1 MFGYYQNLSRVC
13 VGRGCR
19 LLDPEPTSGPPALD
33 LANRDLV
40 EAHLHAVWLAREQI
54 DANHV
59 FQGTQF

>member
-1 MFGYYQNLSRVC
+1 MARSEEGNL
-13 VGRGCR
+13 GRQQPSP
-19 LLDPEPTSGPPALD
+19 LVFDPEPTSGPPALD